1 MIKRYKKNEIENLVK
16 ILKNDGVISVPTD
29 TVFGICARI
38 NSEIAHDKLITI
50 KNRSIKKSFPV
61 MCANE
66 EQIKSIAIVN
76 DVAKKLIKSFMPGPI
91 TLVLNKNKNLPEYV
105 TNGKDTIAV
114 RMATSETIKK
124 LILELGSPIFMTS
137 ANQSGEPTCNSLDE
151 IEEIF
156 NSITGT
162 NFNFQFKLENEI
174 TEDTLEEKIIDETES
189 IGVQHQ
195 TSSSANLNS
204 DYTFDSFIVGDS
216 NRFAFTAARAVAE
229 KPGKAYNPLFL
240 YGKSGL
246 GKTHLMHAIGNYIL
260 ENSNKKVLYV
270 SSEQFVN
277 DYIYAVRNNEK
288 NSFDRIDSFKN
299 KYRNIDV
306 LIIDDIQFLGSATKG
321 QEEFFHTFNEL
332 HDSNKQIII
341 ASDRSVDDLKML
353 ENRLITRFNW
363 GLTANITPP
372 DFNLRVDII
381 KKKISHQEA
390 AEDIPIEVIE
400 YIANINDSDVRQLEG
415 AITRVF
421 AYASMMNRGIIN
433 LDIAIEAL
441 KDKVSEKSVY
451 KNDVHRI
458 QRIVCE
464 YFKIDIEDLKGKKRR
479 KDVNYPRQ
487 IAIYLCRKM
496 TSESFPKMGTY
507 FGGRD
512 HSTIISAYQKIENDL
527 KTNPQLQIVINEL
540 KEKI

>member
-1 MIKRYKKNEIENLVK
+1 MNTDNLWNEFLDKIKERITPLSY
-16 ILKNDGVISVPTD
+16 D
-29 TVFGICARI
+29 TWF
-38 NSEIAHDKLITI
+38 
-50 KNRSIKKSFPV
+50 
-61 MCANE
+61 
-66 EQIKSIAIVN
+66 
-76 DVAKKLIKSFMPGPI
+76 
-91 TLVLNKNKNLPEYV
+91 
-105 TNGKDTIAV
+105 KDTKLYKLDGGT
-114 RMATSETIKK
+114 ATIIVPLALHKK
-124 LILELGSPIFMTS
+124 HLEENYI
-137 ANQSGEPTCNSLDE
+137 DD
-151 IEEIF
+151 IEETF

-162 NFNFQFKLENEI
+162 NFNFKFILENEI
-174 TEDTLEEKIIDETES
+174 NEATDNKEEVIIGTSNEN
-189 IGVQHQ
+189 IGVPHQ
-195 TSSSANLNS
+195 TSASANLNS
-204 DYTFDSFIVGDS
+204 EYTFDSFIVGNS

-246 GKTHLMHAIGNYIL
+246 GKTHLMHAIGNYIIQ
-260 ENSNKKVLYV
+260 NTNKKVLYV

-277 DYIYAVRNNEK
+277 DYIAAVRNNEK
-288 NSFDRIDSFKN
+288 NSFDKIDSFKN

-321 QEEFFHTFNEL
+321 QEEFFHTFNQL

-372 DFNLRVDII
+372 DFGLRVDII
-381 KKKISHQEA
+381 KRKIAHQEA

-421 AYASMMNRGIIN
+421 AYALMMNHGVVT

-441 KDKVSEKSVY
+441 KDKISERSVY
-451 KNDVHRI
+451 KNDIHRI

-464 YFKIDIEDLKGKKRR
+464 YFKIDIEDLKGKKRS
-479 KDVNYPRQ
+479 KDINYQRQ
-487 IAIYLCRKM
+487 IAIYLCRIM
-496 TSESFPKMGTY
+496 TNESYPKMGTY

-512 HSTIISAYQKIENDL
+512 HSTIISAYQKIEKDL
-527 KTNPQLQIVINEL
+527 ETNYQLQTVIEEL
-540 KEKI
+540 KKRI

>member
-1 MIKRYKKNEIENLVK
+1 MNTDMLWNNFLDK
-16 ILKNDGVISVPTD
+16 IRDRISPLSYD
-29 TVFGICARI
+29 TWF
-38 NSEIAHDKLITI
+38 
-50 KNRSIKKSFPV
+50 
-61 MCANE
+61 
-66 EQIKSIAIVN
+66 
-76 DVAKKLIKSFMPGPI
+76 
-91 TLVLNKNKNLPEYV
+91 
-105 TNGKDTIAV
+105 KDTKLHSIDKNIATV
-114 RMATSETIKK
+114 IVPMILHKK
-124 LILELGSPIFMTS
+124 HLED
-137 ANQSGEPTCNSLDE
+137 NYLDE
-151 IEEIF
+151 MEEIF

-162 NFNFQFKLENEI
+162 IFNFVFKLENEI
-174 TEDTLEEKIIDETES
+174 VEDDIIEETPIDNNENY
-189 IGVQHQ
+189 GVPKQS
-195 TSSSANLNS
+195 SSSANLKS
-204 DYTFDSFIVGDS
+204 DYTFDNFVVGDS

-246 GKTHLMHAIGNYIL
+246 GKTHLMHSIGNYIL

-288 NSFDRIDSFKN
+288 NSFDKIDSFKN
-299 KYRNIDV
+299 KYRNVDV
-306 LIIDDIQFLGSATKG
+306 LIIDDIQFLGTATKG
-321 QEEFFHTFNEL
+321 QEEFFHTFNQL

-353 ENRLITRFNW
+353 EDRLRTRFNW

-372 DFNLRVDII
+372 DLDLRVNII

-421 AYASMMNRGIIN
+421 AYASMMNRGIVT

-441 KDKVSEKSVY
+441 KDKISERSVY

-464 YFKIDIEDLKGKKRR
+464 YFKLDIEDLKGKKRS
-479 KDVNYPRQ
+479 KDINYPRQ
-487 IAIYLCRKM
+487 IAIYLCRVM
-496 TSESFPKMGTY
+496 TNESFPKMGTY

-512 HSTIISAYQKIENDL
+512 HSTIISAYQRIERDL
-527 KTNPQLQIVINEL
+527 KTNIQLQTVINDL
-540 KEKI
+540 KSKI

>member
-1 MIKRYKKNEIENLVK
+1 MNTDNLWNEFLDKIKERITPLSY
-16 ILKNDGVISVPTD
+16 D
-29 TVFGICARI
+29 TWF
-38 NSEIAHDKLITI
+38 
-50 KNRSIKKSFPV
+50 
-61 MCANE
+61 
-66 EQIKSIAIVN
+66 
-76 DVAKKLIKSFMPGPI
+76 
-91 TLVLNKNKNLPEYV
+91 
-105 TNGKDTIAV
+105 KDTKLYKLYGGT
-114 RMATSETIKK
+114 ATIIVPLALHKK
-124 LILELGSPIFMTS
+124 HLEENYI
-137 ANQSGEPTCNSLDE
+137 DD
-151 IEEIF
+151 IEETF

-162 NFNFQFKLENEI
+162 NFNFKFILENEI
-174 TEDTLEEKIIDETES
+174 NEISDNNEEVIIGTSNENM
-189 IGVQHQ
+189 GVPHP
-195 TSSSANLNS
+195 TSASANLNS
-204 DYTFDSFIVGDS
+204 EYTFDSFIVGNS

-246 GKTHLMHAIGNYIL
+246 GKTHLMHAIGNYIIQ
-260 ENSNKKVLYV
+260 NTNKKVLYV

-277 DYIYAVRNNEK
+277 DYIAAVRNNEK
-288 NSFDRIDSFKN
+288 NTFDKIDSFKN

-321 QEEFFHTFNEL
+321 QEEFFHTFNQL

-372 DFNLRVDII
+372 DFGLRVDII
-381 KKKISHQEA
+381 KRKIAHQEA

-421 AYASMMNRGIIN
+421 AYALMMNHGVVT

-441 KDKVSEKSVY
+441 KDKISERSVY
-451 KNDVHRI
+451 KNDIHRI

-464 YFKIDIEDLKGKKRR
+464 YFKIDIEDLKGKKRS
-479 KDVNYPRQ
+479 KDINYQRQ
-487 IAIYLCRKM
+487 IAIYLCRIM
-496 TSESFPKMGTY
+496 TNESYPKMGTY

-512 HSTIISAYQKIENDL
+512 HSTIISAYQKIEKDL
-527 KTNPQLQIVINEL
+527 KTNYQLQTVIEEL
-540 KEKI
+540 KKRI